1 MKLDLVMG
9 RWLLAVSLSL
19 LPHLVLAAA
28 DAQSILRLADKAMG
42 GSELKSIRYAGT
54 ATGVSFGQ
62 AYLPGQAWPKLNY
75 SGFSRLADY
84 DNAALRDESAR
95 SRTEPKGGGA
105 VPLLGMGEQRSTTF
119 LLGSDAWNMVG
130 PVPVPALASV
140 NDRIHELWT
149 TPHGVLKAALRNQAT
164 LVSHSPGG
172 PSLISF
178 TEPGRFSATIRLN
191 AAGLVEQIDSRLP
204 NPVLGDIAVT
214 TTFAK
219 YQEVDGVKFPMH
231 IRQIQEGQVLFDLA
245 VREVH
250 PNPAATIELPAMV
263 RGATDRV
270 VAEEVAQGVWFL
282 TGGSHNSVAIEM
294 KDSVILVESPLY
306 DGRARA
312 VMAEVRKLV
321 PGKEIGQVI
330 NSHHHFDHAGGLRAA
345 VAEGAT
351 LVTSEAARPYY
362 ERVFANPNR
371 ISPDAL
377 AQSGK
382 KARIIGIKGKGE
394 FSDGKRRVEIYP
406 IEGSVH
412 AGGFLM
418 IYLPNEK
425 LLIEADAFTPGPPN
439 AAPPATPND
448 NQVNLAHNIERLKLD
463 VERILPLHGRM
474 VPLAELYTAIGKK
487 P

>member
-1 MKLDLVMG
+1 MELDRVLF
-9 RWLLAVSLSL
+9 RCLLAASLGL
-19 LPHLVLAAA
+19 LPHWALAAA
-28 DAQSILRLADKAMG
+28 DAQSVLQQAEKAMG
-42 GSELKSIRYAGT
+42 GSELKAIRYAGT

-84 DNAALRDESAR
+84 GNAALRDESAR
-95 SRTEPKGGGA
+95 SRAEPKGGGA

-119 LLGSDAWNMVG
+119 LHGNDAWNMVG
-130 PVPVPALASV
+130 PVPVPALVAV
-140 NDRIHELWT
+140 NERIHELWT

-172 PSLISF
+172 ASVIRF
-178 TEPGRFSATIRLN
+178 TEPGRFSATVRLN

-204 NPVLGDIAVT
+204 HPVLGDMSIK
-214 TTFAK
+214 TTFAR
-219 YQEVDGVKFPMH
+219 YQEVDGIKFPMH
-231 IRQIQEGQVLFDLA
+231 IQQSQDGQSLFDLT

-250 PNPAATIELPAMV
+250 ANPATAIELPAMV
-263 RGATDRV
+263 RGASDRV
-270 VAEEVAQGVWFL
+270 ASEEVATGVWFL

-306 DGRARA
+306 DGRASA
-312 VMAEVRKLV
+312 VLAEVRKLV
-321 PGKEIGQVI
+321 SGKEIGQVI
-330 NSHHHFDHAGGLRAA
+330 NSHHHFDHAGGLRTA

-351 LVTSEAARPYY
+351 LITSEAARPYF

-371 ISPDAL
+371 IRPDAL

-394 FSDGKRRVEIYP
+394 FSDGQRRVEIYP
-406 IEGSVH
+406 IEASVH
-412 AGGFLM
+412 ASGFLM
-418 IYLPNEK
+418 VYLPNEK

-448 NQVNLAHNIERLKLD
+448 NHVTLVNNIERLKLD
-463 VERILPLHGRM
+463 VARILPLHGRM
-474 VPLAELYTAIGKK
+474 VPIADLYTAIGKK